1 MRACSWALSLS
12 SLAVACSPGARSAST
27 SASDAHERARARVE
41 WVALPASASS
51 AQHEPVAPRSAPLS
65 VRGGRWML
73 VPEQMELGR
82 TLSTIDGRRLLL
94 VGGTRWVDHPDGSIE
109 RAEQVLAQDNLRA
122 IALPERLGKGY
133 VFYADT
139 GHATLIWRADDWIDR
154 LQPLAQ
160 VDPPVRAIVPGFDR
174 LYLTGQTNHALRAI
188 DPSSGVA
195 KELAPLPA
203 AATYAAMAF
212 ADPWFGVVLADVRGP
227 LATFDAGESWHP
239 LARTLRPRDVSVLG
253 PSTIAIDAEEG
264 RFELAA
270 SGLLR
275 QTSAEGEDALFRGAR
290 TFARYPAEAFG
301 DEASSLPSPS
311 ALGARPLTLAVLSGF
326 PDQAGSAVV
335 LARGALARVRLADGK
350 LLALTPDAYSDAG
363 PCRGVALG
371 AGAGFVCGDERTP
384 TQVLAYEGG
393 GVTPVL
399 TFAEPR
405 TVRASGN
412 GALVVEGACGAP
424 AERAS
429 EARSYCLRSVSGA
442 RSELRVQGELGR
454 ERVAALADGRGAVL
468 LVPRADDAG
477 RLVLASRTGTREVEL
492 DLSEVSGARAR
503 LLRSGLW
510 LNELVETAEGE
521 LGTWVAGAQ
530 AFIGVRVAL
539 DGKVRAGQLE
549 QGLEETLFSGAHA
562 LHFTGSV
569 SLRETHDH
577 GFDWQ
582 EGDLPPAVQ
591 NTLDPARSGN
601 RRGCSPVGCVYD
613 NWLRVGYADHAGP
626 PEAPEPERPPVVSHR
641 PPGYAYWSLE
651 CSPSG
656 VQQASNS
663 RAPRARPTEP
673 AARRGTTRLV
683 VPGEEDLDSSSW
695 LSFFGGAPPRP
706 AAGMIALDFGESSE
720 GGAYR
725 AYASGPRGSAWA
737 RQSRWQVRVLDPF
750 SIADTWATA
759 WTQGSWNEA
768 RLAWQSFGLDAT
780 VSVEWSLDLEAQGRS
795 GAILMRTGSEP
806 SLHLIDEGRP
816 VVSLPS
822 KTVTELG
829 SPAGAVKVLGT
840 WYLGSFKNKTASV
853 HRVSEGQL
861 TLLGQYP
868 LHADDGRLAVRLIQ
882 SNDQR
887 EIALWER
894 SSASGWFVF
903 PIDRETGEAAPA
915 LMLPLASLGRPPPAC
930 AAERAGWTMV
940 ANVPLTA
947 SGRSESNTQIQFSGG
962 AEGLRTKMLRA
973 RVVVDDAGICLES
986 LAARADGELPRA
998 ARLEVGHARA
1008 GSVHMTVSDDTRD
1021 ERWGF
1026 RCM

>member
-1 MRACSWALSLS
+1 MRARSWALSLS
-12 SLAVACSPGARSAST
+12 SLAVACAPGARSSSS
-27 SASDAHERARARVE
+27 SASDAHEPKRARVE
-41 WVALPASASS
+41 VVALAAAESA
-51 AQHEPVAPRSAPLS
+51 AQREPLS
-65 VRGGRWML
+65 PRAASPTVRGGHWML

-82 TLSTIDGRRLLL
+82 TLSTVDGRRLLL

-109 RAEQVLAQDNLRA
+109 RAEQVLSEDNLRA

-139 GHATLIWRADDWIDR
+139 GHATLIWRADEWVGA

-174 LYLTGQTNHALRAI
+174 LYLTGQTSHAVRAI
-188 DPSSGVA
+188 DAKSGVA
-195 KELAPLPA
+195 KDLAPLPA
-203 AATYAAMAF
+203 AATYAGMAF

-239 LARTLRPRDVSVLG
+239 LARTLRARDVSVLG
-253 PSTIAIDAEEG
+253 PSALAIDAEDG

-290 TFARYPAEAFG
+290 TFARYPADAFVG
-301 DEASSLPSPS
+301 DAHVAASATPF
-311 ALGARPLTLAVLSGF
+311 GTRPLKLAVLSGF
-326 PDQAGSAVV
+326 PDEAGSAVV
-335 LARGALARVRLADGK
+335 LARGALGRVRLSDGK
-350 LLALTPDAYSDAG
+350 LLSVTPDAYTDAG
-363 PCRGVALG
+363 PCRGIALG

-384 TQVLAYEGG
+384 TQLLEYDGRA
-393 GVTPVL
+393 VTPVL
-399 TFAEPR
+399 SFAEPR

-412 GALVVEGACGAP
+412 GALVIEGACSA
-424 AERAS
+424 RARTNA
-429 EARSYCLRSVSGA
+429 ARSYCLRAASGA
-442 RSELRVQGELGR
+442 RSELRVQGEPGR
-454 ERVAALADGRGAVL
+454 ERVVALGDGGAAVL
-468 LVPRADDAG
+468 LVPRSDDGG
-477 RLVLASRTGTREVEL
+477 RLVIASHGATREVEL

-510 LNELVETAEGE
+510 LNELIETAPGE
-521 LGTWVAGAQ
+521 LGTWVVGAQ
-530 AFIGVRVAL
+530 AFVGVRVGL
-539 DGKVRAGQLE
+539 DGKVRAGKLE

-569 SLRETHDH
+569 SLRESHDH
-577 GFDWQ
+577 GFEWQ
-582 EGDLPPAVQ
+582 DGDLPPAVQ

-601 RRGCSPVGCVYD
+601 LRGCSPVGCVYD
-613 NWLRVGYADHAGP
+613 NWLRVGYAGGARP
-626 PEAPEPERPPVVSHR
+626 PEPPAPERPPAVSHR

-656 VQQASNS
+656 VQQTSNS
-663 RAPRARPTEP
+663 RAARVRPTEQP
-673 AARRGTTRLV
+673 VRRGTTRRV
-683 VPGEEDLDSSSW
+683 TPGDDDLDDSSW
-695 LSFFGGAPPRP
+695 LSFFGAAPPRP
-706 AAGMIALDFGESSE
+706 AAGQLALDFGESTE

-725 AYASGPRGSAWA
+725 AYASGPRGNTWA
-737 RQSRWQVRVLDPF
+737 RQSRWQVRALDPF
-750 SIADTWATA
+750 SIDDTWATA
-759 WTQGSWNEA
+759 WTPGPWSEA
-768 RLAWQSFGLDAT
+768 RLAWQSFGLDAS

-822 KTVTELG
+822 KAVSELG
-829 SPAGAVKVLGT
+829 SPAGAVKVAGT

-868 LHADDGRLAVRLIQ
+868 LHADDGRVAVRLIQ
-882 SNDQR
+882 STDQS
-887 EIALWER
+887 EMALWER

-903 PIDRETGEAAPA
+903 PLDRDTGEPAPA
-915 LMLPLASLGRPPPAC
+915 LTLPLASLGRPPPAC

-1008 GSVHMTVSDDTRD
+1008 GSVHMTVSDETNDL
-1021 ERWGF
+1021 RWGF

>member
-1 MRACSWALSLS
+1 MRAHSWALLLS
-12 SLAVACSPGARSAST
+12 SLAVACTPGVRSAST
-27 SASDAHERARARVE
+27 AASGADEPARARVE
-41 WVALPASASS
+41 VVALATTESAASHEALSARAASPA
-51 AQHEPVAPRSAPLS
+51 
-65 VRGGRWML
+65 VRGGHWML

-82 TLSTIDGRRLLL
+82 TLSTVDGRRLLL

-109 RAEQVLAQDNLRA
+109 RAEQVLSEDNLRA

-139 GHATLIWRADDWIDR
+139 GHATLIWRADEWTGA

-174 LYLTGQTNHALRAI
+174 LYLTGQTSHAVRAI
-188 DPSSGVA
+188 DPKSGVA
-195 KELAPLPA
+195 KDLAPLPA
-203 AATYAAMAF
+203 AATYAGMAF
-212 ADPWFGVVLADVRGP
+212 ADSWFGVVLADVRGP

-239 LARTLRPRDVSVLG
+239 LARPLRARDVSVLG
-253 PSTIAIDAEEG
+253 SSSLAIDAEDG
-264 RFELAA
+264 RFELGAN
-270 SGLLR
+270 GLLR

-290 TFARYPAEAFG
+290 TFARYPADAFAG
-301 DEASSLPSPS
+301 DEH
-311 ALGARPLTLAVLSGF
+311 ALAGTTPFGTRPLKLAVSAGY
-326 PDQAGSAVV
+326 PDAVGSAVV
-335 LARGALARVRLADGK
+335 LARGALGRVRLADGK
-350 LLALTPDAYSDAG
+350 LLSLTPDAYTDVG
-363 PCRGVALG
+363 PCRGIALG

-384 TQVLAYEGG
+384 THVLAYDGRR
-393 GVTPVL
+393 VTPVL
-399 TFAEPR
+399 TFSTPR

-412 GALVVEGACGAP
+412 GALVIEGTC
-424 AERAS
+424 AEREARAS
-429 EARSYCLRSVSGA
+429 GSRSYCLRAVSGA
-442 RSELRVQGELGR
+442 RSELRVHGELGR
-454 ERVAALADGRGAVL
+454 ERVAALGDGRGAVL

-477 RLVLASRTGTREVEL
+477 RLVLASNGSTREVEL
-492 DLSEVSGARAR
+492 DLSDVSGARAR

-510 LNELVETAEGE
+510 LNELVETGAGE
-521 LGTWVAGAQ
+521 LGTWVVGAQ
-530 AFIGVRVAL
+530 AFVGVRVGL
-539 DGKVRAGQLE
+539 DGKVRAGKLE
-549 QGLEETLFSGAHA
+549 QGLEETLFSAGHA

-577 GFDWQ
+577 GFEWQ
-582 EGDLPPAVQ
+582 DGDLPPAVQ
-591 NTLDPARSGN
+591 STLDPARSGN
-601 RRGCSPVGCVYD
+601 LRGCSPVGCVYD
-613 NWLRVGYADHAGP
+613 NWLRVGYADRARP
-626 PEAPEPERPPVVSHR
+626 PEAPAPERPPVVSHR

-663 RAPRARPTEP
+663 RAPRARPKEQSV
-673 AARRGTTRLV
+673 RRGTTRLV
-683 VPGEEDLDSSSW
+683 VPGDDDLDDSSW
-695 LSFFGGAPPRP
+695 LSFFGAAPPRP
-706 AAGMIALDFGESSE
+706 AAGMLALDFGESTE

-725 AYASGPRGSAWA
+725 AYASGPRGSAWP
-737 RQSRWQVRVLDPF
+737 RQSRWQVRALDPF
-750 SIADTWATA
+750 SIDDSWATA
-759 WTQGSWNEA
+759 WTQGPWNEA
-768 RLAWQSFGLDAT
+768 RLAWQSFGLDAS
-780 VSVEWSLDLEAQGRS
+780 VSVEWSLDLEARGRS

-822 KTVTELG
+822 KAVTELG
-829 SPAGAVKVLGT
+829 SPAGAVKVAGT
-840 WYLGSFKNKTASV
+840 WYLGSFKNKMASV

-868 LHADDGRLAVRLIQ
+868 LHADDGRVAVRLIQ
-882 SNDQR
+882 STDQS
-887 EIALWER
+887 EIALWQR

-903 PIDRETGEAAPA
+903 PLDRDSGEPAPA
-915 LMLPLASLGRPPPAC
+915 LTLPLASLGRPPPAC

-973 RVVVDDAGICLES
+973 RVTVDDAGICLES

-1008 GSVHMTVSDDTRD
+1008 GSVHMTVSDDTHD
-1021 ERWGF
+1021 LRWGF